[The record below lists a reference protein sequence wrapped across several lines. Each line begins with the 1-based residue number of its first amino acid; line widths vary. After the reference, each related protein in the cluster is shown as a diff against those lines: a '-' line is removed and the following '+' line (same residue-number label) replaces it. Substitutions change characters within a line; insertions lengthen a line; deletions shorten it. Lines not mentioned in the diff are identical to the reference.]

1 MVVNLTVLIHS
12 VRQGA
17 ITRLLTMANEHD
29 DPRTV
34 SNAIIIEPMSSA
46 AAATAATP
54 ATRGRCTLP

>member
-34 SNAIIIEPMSSA
+34 SNAIII
-46 AAATAATP
+46 
-54 ATRGRCTLP
+54 